1 MLYFLV
7 FIHTKIYKIDFC
19 YYVIQIR
26 NKRQLKMESLLY
38 TAIESSHDAKIT
50 NSDKRSFK
58 LAHRVNCNWEI
69 LKNTNIKKKLETIMK
84 KMNIQDYNIEKV
96 DNSYEFG
103 YELIVDEQ
111 NYRKM
116 YESISSS

>member
-1 MLYFLV
+1 MKV
-7 FIHTKIYKIDFC
+7 YKIDFY
-19 YYVIQIR
+19 YYVIQNR
-26 NKRQLKMESLLY
+26 NKRQLKMESLLHS
-38 TAIESSHDAKIT
+38 AIESLHDAKIT
-50 NSDKRSFK
+50 NSEKRSFK
-58 LAHRVNCNWEI
+58 LAHRVNCNGEI
-69 LKNTNIKKKLETIMK
+69 FKTTNIKEQLETIMK

-116 YESISSS
+116 YECISSS

>member
-1 MLYFLV
+1 MYFFTHV
-7 FIHTKIYKIDFC
+7 KVYKIDFY
-19 YYVIQIR
+19 YYVIQNR

-58 LAHRVNCNWEI
+58 LAHRVNCNGEI
-69 LKNTNIKKKLETIMK
+69 MKNTYIKEQLESIMK
-84 KMNIQDYNIEKV
+84 KMNIQNYNIEKV

-103 YELIVDEQ
+103 YELIIDEE